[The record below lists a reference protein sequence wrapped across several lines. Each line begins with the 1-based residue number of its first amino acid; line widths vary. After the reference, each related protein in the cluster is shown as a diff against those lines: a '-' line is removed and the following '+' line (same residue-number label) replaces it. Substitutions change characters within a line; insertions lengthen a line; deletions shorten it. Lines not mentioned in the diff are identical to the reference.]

1 MTLSKVWLSQ
11 LPIDDITNVKPV
23 SGGDINDSYMLETKS
38 GRYFMKVQPKRGQA
52 FFAHEVEGLHLLG
65 EVANTP
71 TVVATGEIGSDGFL
85 ILKWIDTGSGSQIN
99 LGKMVA
105 KVHQQHAKQFGL
117 DHNFTAGKLPKNN
130 TWQSD
135 WVTFYLDQ
143 RLKPLVD
150 LAIKKGRWNDWRNSQ
165 FQSLCDQ
172 FKKYYSN
179 HEIVPSL
186 LHGDLWAGNYLFT
199 EDGTPMLID
208 PDVFYGDRELDIA
221 MTTIFGGFSQEFYQG
236 YNSVYPL
243 KIGVDKRLGWYQLNY
258 LLAHLNL
265 FGETYGP
272 MVDQILKPY

>member
-1 MTLSKVWLSQ
+1 MSLSKSWLQQ
-11 LPIDDITNVKPV
+11 LPIDDVKTIKSV
-23 SGGDINDSYMLETKS
+23 SGGDINDSYMLETQTNK
-38 GRYFMKVQPKRGQA
+38 YFMKVQPKRGKE
-52 FFAHEVEGLHLLG
+52 FFAHEVEGLELLG
-65 EVANTP
+65 KVANTP
-71 TVVATGEIGSDGFL
+71 KIVATGEVGLDGFL
-85 ILKWIDTGSGSQIN
+85 ILNWIDTGSGSQVE

-135 WVTFYLDQ
+135 WTTFYLNQ
-143 RLKPLVD
+143 RLQPLVD
-150 LAIKKGRWNDWRNSQ
+150 LAIKKGRWNDWRKKQ
-165 FQSLCDQ
+165 FQSMSNQ
-172 FKKYYSN
+172 FKKYYST
-179 HEIVPSL
+179 HDVTPSL
-186 LHGDLWAGNYLFT
+186 LHGDLWSGNYMFT
-199 EDGTPMLID
+199 SDGTPMLID

-272 MVDQILKPY
+272 MVDQILRAY